1 MNYWTPFG
9 LLYQPT
15 PPVEQTFKRMGM
27 VRLDCTLSF
36 GSADSGNVDSVVMTM
51 TPNDDMALISA
62 MQFVYYYNDG
72 TYSMCLPASVV
83 FDGSKYVLSVTGYSI
98 KSLIDPD
105 KINSCGSVMY
115 FKRGVLK

>member
-27 VRLDCTLSF
+27 VRLDCTLSLV
-36 GSADSGNVDSVVMTM
+36 DSGSDFVDFIIMEVV
-51 TPNDDMALISA
+51 PNDDMTIISA

-83 FDGSKYVLSVTGYSI
+83 FYGSKYMLSVTGYDI
-98 KSLIDPD
+98 KSLIDPT

>member
-9 LLYQPT
+9 LLFQPT

-27 VRLDCTLSF
+27 VRLDCTLQF
-36 GSADSGNVDSVVMTM
+36 KGADAGYVDSVVMEM
-51 TPNDDMALISA
+51 VPNDDMALISA

-72 TYSMCLPASVV
+72 ISAMCLPASVV
-83 FDGSKYVLSVTGYSI
+83 FDGSKYMLSVTGYVI
-98 KSLIDPD
+98 KTLIDPD